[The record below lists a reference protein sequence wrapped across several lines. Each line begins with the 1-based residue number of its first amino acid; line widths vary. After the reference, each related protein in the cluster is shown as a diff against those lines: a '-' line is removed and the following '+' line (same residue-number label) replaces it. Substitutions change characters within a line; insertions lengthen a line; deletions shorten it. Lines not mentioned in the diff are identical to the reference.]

1 MIGED
6 EGDGEKAF
14 QEFSDA
20 LNNLDNPA
28 LIPVKASFNRI
39 KELSIA
45 SETVSKAL
53 KKIINV

>member
-20 LNNLDNPA
+20 LNNLDNPE

-39 KELSIA
+39 KENL
-45 SETVSKAL
+45 VSHL
-53 KKIINV
+53 RLL